1 MVSSYEKDY
10 FQHGC
15 NFWWICYAKQKNSQ
29 EEDKTSSTSQQVEFE
44 EFKVDPASVDDL
56 LSTED
61 EEEIPHDLDSIVYK
75 RPRRKI
81 RNLLTIL
88 IRWLI
93 MHFQL

>member
-1 MVSSYEKDY
+1 M
-10 FQHGC
+10 
-15 NFWWICYAKQKNSQ
+15 
-29 EEDKTSSTSQQVEFE
+29 EFE
-44 EFKVDPASVDDL
+44 EFKVDPACIDDL